1 MLKKT
6 IAIVRLMRPHQWT
19 KNVIVFV
26 GVLFGGRAADF
37 SDLGKA
43 VGAFLLFCLLSGCVY
58 ILNDVMDVEYD
69 RKHPRKAK
77 RPLAARE
84 LSVGSALAFFFV
96 GSAVALLLSFWSLG
110 FYFGLTAVAYYVL
123 NLSYTFFLKNFVIVD
138 CIAIAAGFVLRA
150 VAGIYA
156 FVPGGVEISL
166 WLLICTFFLALFLA
180 FAKRRAEVTDRT
192 VSNEHR
198 KTLVKYSPKFLDE
211 MIAVVTASTVM
222 SYSIYTIWPE
232 TIAKLGT
239 KRMAF
244 TIPFVVYGV
253 FRYLYLIHRKRGG
266 ASPAVL
272 LVRDKP
278 MLLGVVLYGATVV
291 LLLYVLK

>member
-6 IAIVRLMRPHQWT
+6 YAVVRLMRPHQWT

-26 GVLFGGRAADF
+26 GVVFGGRAADAG
-37 SDLGKA
+37 DLVNA
-43 VGAFLLFCLLSGCVY
+43 VVAFLLFCLLSGCVY
-58 ILNDVMDVEYD
+58 ILNDIVDIESD
-69 RKHPRKAK
+69 RKHPRKSK
-77 RPLAARE
+77 RPLAAGE
-84 LSVGSALAFFFV
+84 ISVGASFVIFLA
-96 GSAVALLLSFWSLG
+96 GSAVALFLSYWFLG
-110 FYFGLTAVAYYVL
+110 LYFGLTASAYYLL
-123 NLSYTFFLKNFVIVD
+123 NLSYTFFLKNYVIVD
-138 CIAIAAGFVLRA
+138 CVSIAGGFVLRA

-180 FAKRRAEVTDRT
+180 FAKRRAEVTDET
-192 VSNEHR
+192 VSSEHR
-198 KTLVKYSPKFLDE
+198 KTLAKYTPKFLDE

-266 ASPAVL
+266 ASPALL

>member
-1 MLKKT
+1 MIKKSF
-6 IAIVRLMRPHQWT
+6 AVVRLMRPHQWT

-26 GVLFGGRAADF
+26 GVVFGGRAADF
-37 SDLGKA
+37 GDLGKA
-43 VGAFLLFCLLSGCVY
+43 VSAFLLFCLLSGCVY
-58 ILNDVMDVEYD
+58 ILNDIVDVESD

-77 RPLAARE
+77 RPLATGE
-84 LSVGSALAFFFV
+84 ISVGTAFVVFLI
-96 GSAVALLLSFWSLG
+96 GSAAALFLSYWFLG
-110 FYFGLTAVAYYVL
+110 LYFGLTASFYYLL
-123 NLSYTFFLKNFVIVD
+123 NLSYTFFLKNYVIVD
-138 CIAIAAGFVLRA
+138 CVSIAAGFVLRA

-180 FAKRRAEVTDRT
+180 FAKRRAEVTDET
-192 VSNEHR
+192 VSSGHR
-198 KTLVKYSPKFLDE
+198 KTLIKYSPKFLDE

-239 KRMAF
+239 RRMAF

-253 FRYLYLIHRKRGG
+253 FRYLYLIHRKGGG
-266 ASPAVL
+266 ASPTVL

-278 MLLGVVLYGATVV
+278 MLLDAVLYGLTVI

>member
-1 MLKKT
+1 
-6 IAIVRLMRPHQWT
+6 
-19 KNVIVFV
+19 
-26 GVLFGGRAADF
+26 
-37 SDLGKA
+37 
-43 VGAFLLFCLLSGCVY
+43 LLSGCVY
-58 ILNDVMDVEYD
+58 ILNDIVDIESD

-77 RPLAARE
+77 RPLAAGE
-84 LSVGSALAFFFV
+84 ISVGASFVIFLA
-96 GSAVALLLSFWSLG
+96 GSAVALFLSYWFLG
-110 FYFGLTAVAYYVL
+110 LYFGLTASAYYLL
-123 NLSYTFFLKNFVIVD
+123 NLSYTFFLKNYVIVD
-138 CIAIAAGFVLRA
+138 CVSIAAGFVLRA

-156 FVPGGVEISL
+156 
-166 WLLICTFFLALFLA
+166 
-180 FAKRRAEVTDRT
+180 TDET
-192 VSNEHR
+192 VSSEHR
-198 KTLVKYSPKFLDE
+198 KTLAKYSPKFLDE
-211 MIAVVTASTVM
+211 MIAVDTASTVM

-266 ASPAVL
+266 ASPALL

>member
-1 MLKKT
+1 MLKKPY
-6 IAIVRLMRPHQWT
+6 AIIRLMRPHQWT

-26 GVLFGGRAADF
+26 GVVFGGRAADTG
-37 SDLGKA
+37 DLFNS
-43 VGAFLLFCLLSGCVY
+43 VIAFLLFCLLSGCVY
-58 ILNDVMDVEYD
+58 ILNDITDLEVD

-77 RPLAARE
+77 RPLAAGE
-84 LSVGSALAFFFV
+84 ISVKTAFVFFIIGSSIALFLSYWV
-96 GSAVALLLSFWSLG
+96 LG
-110 FYFGLTAVAYYVL
+110 LYFGLTASAYYLL
-123 NLSYTFFLKNFVIVD
+123 NLSYTFFLKNYVIMD
-138 CIAIAAGFVLRA
+138 CVSIAAGFVLRA

-180 FAKRRAEVTDRT
+180 FAKRRAEVTDET
-192 VSNEHR
+192 VSDEHR
-198 KTLVKYSPKFLDE
+198 RTLVKYSPKFLDE

-239 KRMAF
+239 RRMAF

-253 FRYLYLIHRKRGG
+253 FRYLYLIHRKKGG
-266 ASPAVL
+266 ASPAVM

-278 MLLGVVLYGATVV
+278 MLLDAVLYGVTIVV
-291 LLLYVLK
+291 ILYVLK

>member
-1 MLKKT
+1 MFKKPYAV
-6 IAIVRLMRPHQWT
+6 IRLMRPHQWT

-26 GVLFGGRAADF
+26 GVVFGGRAADAG
-37 SDLGKA
+37 DLFNS
-43 VGAFLLFCLLSGCVY
+43 VIAFLLFCLLSGCVY
-58 ILNDVMDVEYD
+58 ILNDITDLEVD

-77 RPLAARE
+77 RPLAAGEISVRTAFVVFLAGSSIALF
-84 LSVGSALAFFFV
+84 LSYWV
-96 GSAVALLLSFWSLG
+96 LG
-110 FYFGLTAVAYYVL
+110 LYFGLTASAYYLL
-123 NLSYTFFLKNFVIVD
+123 NLSYTFFLKNYVILD
-138 CIAIAAGFVLRA
+138 CVSIAAGFVLRA

-180 FAKRRAEVTDRT
+180 FAKRRAEVTDET
-192 VSNEHR
+192 VSDEHR
-198 KTLVKYSPKFLDE
+198 RTLAKYSPKFLDE

-239 KRMAF
+239 RRMAF

-253 FRYLYLIHRKRGG
+253 FRYLYLIHRKKGG

-278 MLLGVVLYGATVV
+278 MLLDVVLYGITVV
-291 LLLYVLK
+291 AILYVLK